1 MQKTLLISMALGL
14 SYPTWANVE
23 RDHVKLTKET
33 QTIAAQSTVEGVVKD
48 NNGAAMPGVTITNLS
63 TGKTTSTD
71 ASGQFSLPANAG
83 QKLKLTLVG
92 YSEKIVTVSGNQLD
106 IVMESKDTEL
116 EEVVVVGYGTQK
128 KVNLTGAVDQVGSE
142 VFEGRVLGNASQM
155 LQGVIPNLNITPAD
169 GKPNRAPSFN
179 IRGTTSIGQGGSAL
193 VLIDGVEGDPAS
205 INPNDIETVT
215 TLKDAAASA
224 IYGSRG
230 TFGVVLIT
238 TKRAKAGKTSINYS
252 GNGSFQKPITLPKF
266 VTDGYEYASHFF
278 EAYNAWNNYSS
289 IPSKLNKT
297 QIFTM
302 DWLNEFKRR
311 KEQGITEEVTV
322 DDKGNYVYYGNEDYY
337 GALIK
342 DHTFVQDHNLSV
354 NGNSEKFDYYISGRA
369 YDYKGLYRYN
379 TDKYKIYNTRAKA
392 GVQVNEWLR
401 ISNNIDYNYSKYRD
415 PVTAGEGGNIWRNI
429 ADEGHPSSPIFNPD
443 GSLSFSAAYTV
454 GDFIYGKNRVE
465 TENRDLRNTTS
476 FETKFLNNTLRIK
489 GDLTFRNRDLN
500 AVRVRV
506 PVPYST
512 QEGKTLKLETDLNN
526 NIYQVD
532 QKWKYLF
539 GNIYGE
545 YEKTVGDHYFKG
557 LLGYNYEQRS
567 ISGTYINKIG
577 LLTEDV
583 DNINL
588 ALGQNTTATAEY
600 NKYRTAGIFV
610 RANYIFKDRY
620 LFEFNGRY
628 DGSSRFPVDQ
638 QWAFFPSASAG
649 WRVSEEPFFNVDKR
663 IISDLKFRASYGSL
677 GNGVVDPYSFMD
689 LYDIRIMD
697 RLLNGQK
704 PSYTSVPKVIPN
716 NLTWETART
725 ANFGIDFS
733 SLNGKLTFT
742 GDIYQ
747 RKTLNMYTLSVELP
761 DIFGAASPKGNYAD
775 MTTKGFELSIAYKDR
790 FDLNSSPF
798 NWSVKATLA
807 DYRSTIDRYEN
818 KAGLLQNDRYQQD
831 RYYEGQRLGE
841 IWGYVT
847 QGLFQNQAEIDGA
860 PTQKVIRSSNSGK
873 IYPGDVRFADL
884 NGDGVIDYGS
894 NTIYDHGDKTIIG
907 NYEPRYIYGF
917 NINMD
922 WKNIYFSTFFQGV
935 GRQHWY
941 PSNESIFWGQY
952 NRPYNNLPEWHLNN
966 YWTEDNPN
974 AYLPRYAGYNE
985 SLKTTPQTR
994 YLQNIAYIRMK
1005 NIQIGYN
1012 FPAAVTSKL
1021 KISSLRAGISGEN
1034 LWTWSPLY
1042 KRTRDLDVGN
1052 LAKSDPDVNSTM
1064 RLDATSGNSGDGFN
1078 YPVMKSISFNLSI
1091 GL

>member
-23 RDHVKLTKET
+23 RNYVKLNRET
-33 QTIAAQSTVEGVVKD
+33 QAIAVQSTVKGVVKD
-48 NNGAAMPGVTITNLS
+48 KNGAAMPGVTITNLS
-63 TGKTTSTD
+63 SQKTTSTD
-71 ASGQFSLPANAG
+71 ASGMFNIEAAIG
-83 QKLKLTLVG
+83 QKLKLTQVG
-92 YSEKIVTVSGNQLD
+92 YHEQVVTVNTAQLQ

-128 KVNLTGAVDQVGSE
+128 KANLTGAVDQVGSE
-142 VFEGRVLGNASQM
+142 VFEGRVLANASQM
-155 LQGVIPNLNITPAD
+155 LQGVVPNLNIVPAD

-193 VLIDGVEGDPAS
+193 ILIDGVEGDPAS
-205 INPNDIETVT
+205 LNPNDIENVSV
-215 TLKDAAASA
+215 LKDASSAA
-224 IYGSRG
+224 IYGARG

-238 TKRAKAGKTSINYS
+238 TKRAKSGKSSINYS
-252 GNGSFQKPITLPKF
+252 GSGSFQKPIARPKF

-278 EAYNAWNNYSS
+278 TAYNAWNNYSS

-311 KEQGITEEVTV
+311 KEQGITDEITV

-337 GALIK
+337 DVLIK
-342 DHTFVQDHNLSV
+342 DNTFVQDHNLSV
-354 NGNSEKFDYYISGRA
+354 SGNTEKLDYYISGRA
-369 YDYKGLYRYN
+369 YDYNGMYRFN
-379 TDKYKIYNTRAKA
+379 SDKYKTYNTRAKA
-392 GVQVNEWLR
+392 GLQVNDWLR
-401 ISNNIDYNYSKYRD
+401 IANNIDYNYAKYRD
-415 PVTAGEGGNIWRNI
+415 PTTGGEGGNIWRNI

-443 GSLSFSAAYTV
+443 GSLSFSAAYSV
-454 GDFIYGKNRVE
+454 GDFIYGKNRTE
-465 TENRDLRNTTS
+465 SENRDLRNTTS

-489 GDLTFRNRDLN
+489 GDLTFRNRDFN
-500 AVRVRV
+500 STRVRV

-512 QEGKTLKLETDLNN
+512 QEDKMLKLETDMNN

-532 QKWKYLF
+532 QNWKYLF
-539 GNIYGE
+539 GNLYGE
-545 YEKTVGDHYFKG
+545 YEKTIGDHYVKG
-557 LLGYNYEQRS
+557 LLGYNYEQRVYNS
-567 ISGTYINKIG
+567 SYITKTG
-577 LLTEDV
+577 LLTENV

-588 ALGQNTTATAEY
+588 ALGQNTTATAGY
-600 NKYRTAGIFV
+600 NKYRNVGVFM

-628 DGSSRFPVDQ
+628 DGSSKFPTNQ

-649 WRVSEEPFFNVDKR
+649 WRISEEPFFTVDKK

-677 GNGVVDPYSFMD
+677 GNGNVDPYTYMD
-689 LYDIRIMD
+689 LYEIKIMD

-704 PSYTSVPKVIPN
+704 PSYTSVPKVIPD

-725 ANFGIDFS
+725 ANFGLDFS
-733 SLNGKLTFT
+733 SLNGRLTFT
-742 GDIYQ
+742 GDLYQ
-747 RKTLNMYTLSVELP
+747 RKTLNMYTFSVELP
-761 DIFGAASPKGNYAD
+761 DIFGAQSPKGNYAD
-775 MTTKGFELSIAYKDR
+775 MTTKGYELSVAYKDR
-790 FDLNSSPF
+790 FDWNNSPF

-818 KAGLLQNDRYQQD
+818 KAGLLQTDRYQTD

-847 QGLFQNQAEIDGA
+847 QGLFQNQAEIDAA
-860 PTQKVIRSSNSGK
+860 PTQKVIKSSNSGI

-884 NGDGVIDYGS
+884 NGDGVIDYGT
-894 NTIYDHGDKTIIG
+894 NTINNHGDKTIIG
-907 NYEPRYIYGF
+907 NYEPRYIYSF

-922 WKNIYFSTFFQGV
+922 WKNVYFSTFFQGV
-935 GRQHWY
+935 GKQNWY

-974 AYLPRYAGYNE
+974 GYFPRYAGYNE
-985 SLKTTPQTR
+985 SIKATPQTR

-1012 FPAAVTSKL
+1012 FPKSVTSRL
-1021 KISSLRAGISGEN
+1021 KISSLRAGLSGEN

-1042 KRTRDLDVGN
+1042 KKTKDLDVGN
-1052 LAKSDPDVNSTM
+1052 LMKSDPDVS
-1064 RLDATSGNSGDGFN
+1064 DSNSGDGFN

>member
-23 RDHVKLTKET
+23 RSYVKLNRET
-33 QTIAAQSTVEGVVKD
+33 QAIAVQSTVKGVVKD
-48 NNGAAMPGVTITNLS
+48 KNGAAMPGVTITNLS
-63 TGKTTSTD
+63 SQKTTSTN
-71 ASGQFSLPANAG
+71 ASGMFNIEAANG
-83 QKLKLTLVG
+83 QKLKLTQVG
-92 YSEKIVTVSGNQLD
+92 YNEQVVTVNTAQLQ
-106 IVMESKDTEL
+106 IVMEAKDTEL

-128 KVNLTGAVDQVGSE
+128 KANLTGAVDQVGSE
-142 VFEGRVLGNASQM
+142 VFEGRVLANASQM
-155 LQGVIPNLNITPAD
+155 LQGVVPNLNIIPAD

-193 VLIDGVEGDPAS
+193 ILIDGVEGDPAS
-205 INPNDIETVT
+205 LNPNDIENVSV
-215 TLKDAAASA
+215 LKDASSAA
-224 IYGSRG
+224 IYGARG

-238 TKRAKAGKTSINYS
+238 TKRAKSGKSSINYS
-252 GNGSFQKPITLPKF
+252 GSGSFQKPIARPKF

-278 EAYNAWNNYSS
+278 TAYNAWNNYSS

-311 KEQGITEEVTV
+311 KEQGITDEITV

-337 GALIK
+337 DVLIK
-342 DHTFVQDHNLSV
+342 DNTFVQDHNLSV
-354 NGNSEKFDYYISGRA
+354 SGNTEKLDYYISGRA
-369 YDYKGLYRYN
+369 YDYNGMYRFN
-379 TDKYKIYNTRAKA
+379 SDKYKTYNTRAKA
-392 GVQVNEWLR
+392 GLQVNDWLR
-401 ISNNIDYNYSKYRD
+401 IANNIDYNYAKYRD
-415 PVTAGEGGNIWRNI
+415 PTTGGEGGNIWRNI

-443 GSLSFSAAYTV
+443 GSLSFSAAYSV
-454 GDFIYGKNRVE
+454 GDFIYGKNRTE
-465 TENRDLRNTTS
+465 SENRDLRNTTS

-489 GDLTFRNRDLN
+489 GDLTFRNRDFN
-500 AVRVRV
+500 STRVRV

-512 QEGKTLKLETDLNN
+512 QEGKMLKLETDMNN

-532 QKWKYLF
+532 QNWKYLF
-539 GNIYGE
+539 GNLYGE
-545 YEKTVGDHYFKG
+545 YEKTIGDHYVKG
-557 LLGYNYEQRS
+557 LLGYNYEQRVYNS
-567 ISGTYINKIG
+567 SYVTKTG
-577 LLTEDV
+577 LLTENV

-588 ALGQNTTATAEY
+588 ALGQNTTATAGY
-600 NKYRTAGIFV
+600 NKYRNVGVFM

-628 DGSSRFPVDQ
+628 DGSSKFPTNQ

-649 WRVSEEPFFNVDKR
+649 WRISEEPFFTVDKK

-677 GNGVVDPYSFMD
+677 GNGNVDPYTYMD
-689 LYDIRIMD
+689 LYEIKIMD

-704 PSYTSVPKVIPN
+704 PSYTMVPKVIPD

-725 ANFGIDFS
+725 ANFGLDFS
-733 SLNGKLTFT
+733 SLNGRLTFT
-742 GDIYQ
+742 GDLYQ
-747 RKTLNMYTLSVELP
+747 RKTLNMYTFSVELP
-761 DIFGAASPKGNYAD
+761 DIFGAQSPKGNYAD
-775 MTTKGFELSIAYKDR
+775 MTTKGYELSVAYKDR
-790 FDLNSSPF
+790 FDWNNSPF

-818 KAGLLQNDRYQQD
+818 KAGLLQTDRYQTD

-847 QGLFQNQAEIDGA
+847 QGLFQNQAEIDAA
-860 PTQKVIRSSNSGK
+860 PTQKVIKSSNSGI

-884 NGDGVIDYGS
+884 NGDGVIDYGT
-894 NTIYDHGDKTIIG
+894 NTINSHGDKTIIG
-907 NYEPRYIYGF
+907 NYEPRYIYSF

-922 WKNIYFSTFFQGV
+922 WKNVYFSTFFQGV
-935 GRQHWY
+935 GKQNWY

-952 NRPYNNLPEWHLNN
+952 NRPYNNLPEWHLDN

-974 AYLPRYAGYNE
+974 GYFPRYAGYNE
-985 SLKTTPQTR
+985 SIKATPQTR

-1012 FPAAVTSKL
+1012 FPKAVTSKL
-1021 KISSLRAGISGEN
+1021 KISSLRAGLSGEN

-1042 KRTRDLDVGN
+1042 KKTKDLDVGN
-1052 LAKSDPDVNSTM
+1052 LMKSDPDIS
-1064 RLDATSGNSGDGFN
+1064 DSNSGDGFN

>member
-23 RDHVKLTKET
+23 RNYAKLNRET
-33 QTIAAQSTVEGVVKD
+33 QAIAIQSTVKGVVKD
-48 NNGAAMPGVTITNLS
+48 KNGAAMPGVTITNLS
-63 TGKTTSTD
+63 TQKTTSTD
-71 ASGQFSLPANAG
+71 AAGKFNMEAAIG
-83 QKLKLTLVG
+83 QKLRLTQVG
-92 YSEKIVTVSGNQLD
+92 YNEQVLTINSAQLQ

-128 KVNLTGAVDQVGSE
+128 KANLTGAVDQVGSE
-142 VFEGRVLGNASQM
+142 VFEGRVLANASQM
-155 LQGVIPNLNITPAD
+155 LQGVVPNLNIVPAD

-179 IRGTTSIGQGGSAL
+179 IRGATSIGQGGSAL
-193 VLIDGVEGDPAS
+193 ILIDGVEGDPAS
-205 INPNDIETVT
+205 LNPNDIENVSV
-215 TLKDAAASA
+215 LKDASSAA
-224 IYGSRG
+224 IYGARG

-238 TKRAKAGKTSINYS
+238 TKRAKSGKSSINYS
-252 GNGSFQKPITLPKF
+252 GSGSFQKPIARPKF

-278 EAYNAWNNYSS
+278 TAYNAWNNYSS

-297 QIFTM
+297 QIFTT

-311 KEQGITEEVTV
+311 KEQGITDEVTV

-337 GALIK
+337 DVLIK
-342 DHTFVQDHNLSV
+342 DNTFVQDHNLSV
-354 NGNSEKFDYYISGRA
+354 SGNTEKLDYYLSGRA
-369 YDYKGLYRYN
+369 YGYNGMYRYN
-379 TDKYKIYNTRAKA
+379 SDKYKTYNTRAKA
-392 GVQVNEWLR
+392 GLQVNDWLR
-401 ISNNIDYNYSKYRD
+401 IANNIDYNYAKYRD
-415 PVTAGEGGNIWRNI
+415 PTTAGEGGNIWRNI

-443 GSLSFSAAYTV
+443 GSLSFSAAYSV
-454 GDFIYGKNRVE
+454 GDFIYGKNRTE

-476 FETKFLNNTLRIK
+476 FETKFLNNSLRIK
-489 GDLTFRNRDLN
+489 GDLTFRNRDFN
-500 AVRVRV
+500 SIRVRV

-512 QEGKTLKLETDLNN
+512 QEGKMLKLETDMNN

-532 QKWKYLF
+532 QNWKYLF
-539 GNIYGE
+539 GNLYGE
-545 YEKTVGDHYFKG
+545 YEKTIGDHYVKG
-557 LLGYNYEQRS
+557 LLGYNYEQRVYNS
-567 ISGTYINKIG
+567 SYITKTG
-577 LLTEDV
+577 LLTENV

-588 ALGQNTTATAEY
+588 ALGQNTTATAGY
-600 NKYRTAGIFV
+600 NKYRNVGVFM

-628 DGSSRFPVDQ
+628 DGSSKFPTNQ

-649 WRVSEEPFFNVDKR
+649 WRISEEPFFTVDKK

-677 GNGVVDPYSFMD
+677 GNGNVDPYTYMD
-689 LYDIRIMD
+689 LYEIRIMD

-704 PSYTSVPKVIPN
+704 PSYTSVPKVIPD

-725 ANFGIDFS
+725 ANFGMDFS

-742 GDIYQ
+742 GDLYQ
-747 RKTLNMYTLSVELP
+747 RKTLNMYTFSVELP
-761 DIFGAASPKGNYAD
+761 DIFGAQSPKGNYAD
-775 MTTKGFELSIAYKDR
+775 MTTKGYELSIAYKDR
-790 FDLNSSPF
+790 FDWNNSPF

-807 DYRSTIDRYEN
+807 DYRSDIDRYEN
-818 KAGLLQNDRYQQD
+818 KAGLLQTDRYQTD

-847 QGLFQNQAEIDGA
+847 QGLFQNQAEIDAA
-860 PTQKVIRSSNSGK
+860 PTQKVIRSSNSGI

-884 NGDGVIDYGS
+884 NGDGVIDYGT
-894 NTIYDHGDKTIIG
+894 NTINNHGDKTIIG
-907 NYEPRYIYGF
+907 NYEPRYIYSF

-922 WKNIYFSTFFQGV
+922 WKNVYFSTFFQGV
-935 GRQHWY
+935 GKQNWY

-974 AYLPRYAGYNE
+974 GYFPRYAGYNE
-985 SLKTTPQTR
+985 SIKATPQTR

-1012 FPAAVTSKL
+1012 FPKSVTTKL
-1021 KISSLRAGISGEN
+1021 KISSLRAGLSGEN

-1042 KRTRDLDVGN
+1042 KKTKDLDVGN
-1052 LAKSDPDVNSTM
+1052 LMKSDPDIS
-1064 RLDATSGNSGDGFN
+1064 DSNSGDGFN

>member
-23 RDHVKLTKET
+23 RSYVKLNRET
-33 QTIAAQSTVEGVVKD
+33 QAIAVQSTVKGVVKD
-48 NNGAAMPGVTITNLS
+48 KNGAAMPGVTITNLS
-63 TGKTTSTD
+63 SQKTTSTN
-71 ASGQFSLPANAG
+71 ASGMFNIEAANG
-83 QKLKLTLVG
+83 QKLKLTQVG
-92 YSEKIVTVSGNQLD
+92 YNEQVVTVNTAQLQ
-106 IVMESKDTEL
+106 IVMEAKDTEL

-128 KVNLTGAVDQVGSE
+128 KANLTGAVDQVGSE
-142 VFEGRVLGNASQM
+142 VFEGRVLANASQM
-155 LQGVIPNLNITPAD
+155 LQGVVPNLNIIPAD

-193 VLIDGVEGDPAS
+193 ILIDGVEGDPAS
-205 INPNDIETVT
+205 LNPNDIENVSV
-215 TLKDAAASA
+215 LKDASSAA
-224 IYGSRG
+224 IYGARG

-238 TKRAKAGKTSINYS
+238 TKRAKSGKSSINYS
-252 GNGSFQKPITLPKF
+252 GSGSFQKPIARPKF

-278 EAYNAWNNYSS
+278 TAYNAWNNYSS

-311 KEQGITEEVTV
+311 KEQGITDEITV

-337 GALIK
+337 DVLIK
-342 DHTFVQDHNLSV
+342 DNTFVQDHNLSV
-354 NGNSEKFDYYISGRA
+354 SGNTEKLDYYISGRA
-369 YDYKGLYRYN
+369 YDYNGMYRFN
-379 TDKYKIYNTRAKA
+379 SDKYKTYNTRAKA
-392 GVQVNEWLR
+392 GLQVNDWLR
-401 ISNNIDYNYSKYRD
+401 IANNIDYNYAKYRD
-415 PVTAGEGGNIWRNI
+415 PTTGGEGGNIWRNI

-443 GSLSFSAAYTV
+443 GSLSFSAAYSV
-454 GDFIYGKNRVE
+454 GDFIYGKNRTE
-465 TENRDLRNTTS
+465 SENRDLRNTTS

-489 GDLTFRNRDLN
+489 GDLTFRNRDFN
-500 AVRVRV
+500 STRVRV

-512 QEGKTLKLETDLNN
+512 QEGKMLKLETDMNN

-532 QKWKYLF
+532 QNWKYLF
-539 GNIYGE
+539 GNLYGE
-545 YEKTVGDHYFKG
+545 YEKTIGDHYVKG
-557 LLGYNYEQRS
+557 LLGYNYEQRVYNS
-567 ISGTYINKIG
+567 SYITKTG
-577 LLTEDV
+577 LLTENV

-588 ALGQNTTATAEY
+588 ALGQNTTATAGY
-600 NKYRTAGIFV
+600 NKYRNVGVFM

-628 DGSSRFPVDQ
+628 DGSSKFPTNQ

-649 WRVSEEPFFNVDKR
+649 WRISEEPFFTVDKK

-677 GNGVVDPYSFMD
+677 GNGNVDPYTYMD
-689 LYDIRIMD
+689 LYEIKIMD

-704 PSYTSVPKVIPN
+704 PSYTSVPKVIPD

-725 ANFGIDFS
+725 ANFGLDFS
-733 SLNGKLTFT
+733 SLNGRLTFT
-742 GDIYQ
+742 GDLYQ
-747 RKTLNMYTLSVELP
+747 RKTLNMYTFSVELP
-761 DIFGAASPKGNYAD
+761 DIFGAQSPKGNYAD
-775 MTTKGFELSIAYKDR
+775 MTTKGYELSVAYKDR
-790 FDLNSSPF
+790 FDWNNSPF

-818 KAGLLQNDRYQQD
+818 KAGLLQTDRYQTD

-847 QGLFQNQAEIDGA
+847 QGLFQNQAEIDAA
-860 PTQKVIRSSNSGK
+860 PTQKVIKSSNSGI

-884 NGDGVIDYGS
+884 NGDGVIDYGT
-894 NTIYDHGDKTIIG
+894 NTINSHGDKTIIG
-907 NYEPRYIYGF
+907 NYEPRYIYSF

-922 WKNIYFSTFFQGV
+922 WKNVYFSTFFQGV
-935 GRQHWY
+935 GKQNWY

-974 AYLPRYAGYNE
+974 GYFPRYAGYNE
-985 SLKTTPQTR
+985 SIKATPQTR

-1012 FPAAVTSKL
+1012 FPKAVTSKL
-1021 KISSLRAGISGEN
+1021 KISSLRAGLSGEN

-1042 KRTRDLDVGN
+1042 KKTKDLDVGN
-1052 LAKSDPDVNSTM
+1052 LMKSDPDIS
-1064 RLDATSGNSGDGFN
+1064 DSNSGDGFN

>member
-23 RDHVKLTKET
+23 RDYVKLTKET
-33 QTIAAQSTVEGVVKD
+33 QTIAAQSTVKGVVKD
-48 NNGAAMPGVTITNLS
+48 SNGAAMPGVTITNLS

-92 YSEKIVTVSGNQLD
+92 YSEKVVTVSGNQLD

-278 EAYNAWNNYSS
+278 EAYNAWNNYTLT
-289 IPSKLNKT
+289 PSKLNKT

-454 GDFIYGKNRVE
+454 GDFIYGKNRME
-465 TENRDLRNTTS
+465 TENRDLRNTTA
-476 FETKFLNNTLRIK
+476 FETKFLNNSLRIK

-512 QEGKTLKLETDLNN
+512 QQGKMLKLETDLNN

-545 YEKTVGDHYFKG
+545 YERTVGDHYFKG

-567 ISGTYINKIG
+567 ISGTYINKTG

-588 ALGQNTTATAEY
+588 AVGQNTTATAEY
-600 NKYRTAGIFV
+600 NKYRTAGVFM

-628 DGSSRFPVDQ
+628 DGSSRFPIDQ

-725 ANFGIDFS
+725 ANFGVDFS

-847 QGLFQNQAEIDGA
+847 QGLFQNQAEIDRA
-860 PTQKVIRSSNSGK
+860 PAQNVIKSSSSGK

-1012 FPAAVTSKL
+1012 FPAAITSRL

-1078 YPVMKSISFNLSI
+1078 YPVMKSISFNLSV
-1091 GL
+1091 GF

>member
-23 RDHVKLTKET
+23 RSYVKLNRET
-33 QTIAAQSTVEGVVKD
+33 QAIAVQSTVKGVVKD
-48 NNGAAMPGVTITNLS
+48 KNGAAMPGVTITNLS
-63 TGKTTSTD
+63 SQKTTSTN
-71 ASGQFSLPANAG
+71 ASGMFNIEAANG
-83 QKLKLTLVG
+83 QKLKLTQVG
-92 YSEKIVTVSGNQLD
+92 YNEQVVTVNTAQLQL
-106 IVMESKDTEL
+106 VMESKDTEL

-128 KVNLTGAVDQVGSE
+128 KANLTGAVDQVGSE
-142 VFEGRVLGNASQM
+142 VFEGRVLANASQM
-155 LQGVIPNLNITPAD
+155 LQGVVPNLNIVPAD

-193 VLIDGVEGDPAS
+193 ILIDGVEGDPAS
-205 INPNDIETVT
+205 LNPNDIENVSV
-215 TLKDAAASA
+215 LKDASSAA
-224 IYGSRG
+224 IYGARG

-238 TKRAKAGKTSINYS
+238 TKRAKSGKSSINYS
-252 GNGSFQKPITLPKF
+252 GSGSFQKPIARPKF
-266 VTDGYEYASHFF
+266 VTDGYAYASHFF
-278 EAYNAWNNYSS
+278 TAYNAWNNYSS

-311 KEQGITEEVTV
+311 KEQGITDEITV

-337 GALIK
+337 DVLIK
-342 DHTFVQDHNLSV
+342 DNTFVQDHNLSV
-354 NGNSEKFDYYISGRA
+354 SGNTEKLDYYISGRA
-369 YDYKGLYRYN
+369 YDYNGMYRFN
-379 TDKYKIYNTRAKA
+379 SDKYKTYNTRAKA
-392 GVQVNEWLR
+392 GLQVNDWLR
-401 ISNNIDYNYSKYRD
+401 IANNIDYNYAKYRD
-415 PVTAGEGGNIWRNI
+415 PTTGGEGGNIWRNI

-443 GSLSFSAAYTV
+443 GSLSFSAAYSV
-454 GDFIYGKNRVE
+454 GDFIYGKNRTE
-465 TENRDLRNTTS
+465 SENRDLRNTTS

-489 GDLTFRNRDLN
+489 GDLTFRNRDFN
-500 AVRVRV
+500 STRVRV

-512 QEGKTLKLETDLNN
+512 QEGKVLKLETDMNN

-532 QKWKYLF
+532 QNWKYLF
-539 GNIYGE
+539 GNLYGE
-545 YEKTVGDHYFKG
+545 YEKTIGDHYVKG
-557 LLGYNYEQRS
+557 LLGYNYEQRVYNS
-567 ISGTYINKIG
+567 SYITKTG
-577 LLTEDV
+577 LLTENV

-588 ALGQNTTATAEY
+588 ALGQNTTATAGY
-600 NKYRTAGIFV
+600 NKYRNVGVFM

-628 DGSSRFPVDQ
+628 DGSSKFPTNQ

-649 WRVSEEPFFNVDKR
+649 WRISEEPFFTVDKK

-677 GNGVVDPYSFMD
+677 GNGNVDPYTYMD
-689 LYDIRIMD
+689 LYEIKIMD

-704 PSYTSVPKVIPN
+704 PSYTSVPKVIPD

-725 ANFGIDFS
+725 ANFGLDFS
-733 SLNGKLTFT
+733 SLNGRLTFT
-742 GDIYQ
+742 GDLYQ
-747 RKTLNMYTLSVELP
+747 RKTLNMYTFSVELP
-761 DIFGAASPKGNYAD
+761 DIFGAQSPKGNYAD
-775 MTTKGFELSIAYKDR
+775 MTTKGYELSVAYKDR
-790 FDLNSSPF
+790 FDWNNSPF

-818 KAGLLQNDRYQQD
+818 KAGLLQTDRYQTD

-847 QGLFQNQAEIDGA
+847 QGLFQNQAEIDAA
-860 PTQKVIRSSNSGK
+860 PTQKVIKSSNSGI

-884 NGDGVIDYGS
+884 NGDGVIDYGT
-894 NTIYDHGDKTIIG
+894 NTINSHGDKTIIG
-907 NYEPRYIYGF
+907 NYEPRYIYSF

-922 WKNIYFSTFFQGV
+922 WKNVYFSTFFQGV
-935 GRQHWY
+935 GKQNWY

-974 AYLPRYAGYNE
+974 GYFPRYAGYNE
-985 SLKTTPQTR
+985 SIKATAQTR

-1012 FPAAVTSKL
+1012 FPKSVTSKL
-1021 KISSLRAGISGEN
+1021 KISSLRAGLSGEN

-1042 KRTRDLDVGN
+1042 KKTKDLDVGN
-1052 LAKSDPDVNSTM
+1052 LMKSDPDIS
-1064 RLDATSGNSGDGFN
+1064 DSNSGDGFN

>member
-23 RDHVKLTKET
+23 RNYVKLNRET
-33 QTIAAQSTVEGVVKD
+33 QAIAVQSTVKGVVKD
-48 NNGAAMPGVTITNLS
+48 KSGAAMPGVTITNLS
-63 TGKTTSTD
+63 SQKTTSTD
-71 ASGQFSLPANAG
+71 ASGMFTIEAAIG
-83 QKLKLTLVG
+83 QKLKLTRVG
-92 YSEKIVTVSGNQLD
+92 YNEQVLIVNTAQLQ

-128 KVNLTGAVDQVGSE
+128 KANLTGAVDQVGSE
-142 VFEGRVLGNASQM
+142 VFEGRVLANASQM
-155 LQGVIPNLNITPAD
+155 LQGVVPNLNIIPAD

-193 VLIDGVEGDPAS
+193 ILIDGVEGDPAS
-205 INPNDIETVT
+205 LNPNDIENVSV
-215 TLKDAAASA
+215 LKDASSAA
-224 IYGSRG
+224 IYGARG

-238 TKRAKAGKTSINYS
+238 TKRAKSGKSSINYS
-252 GNGSFQKPITLPKF
+252 GSGSFQKPIARPKF

-278 EAYNAWNNYSS
+278 TAYNAWNNYSS

-311 KEQGITEEVTV
+311 KEQGITDEITV

-337 GALIK
+337 DVLIK
-342 DHTFVQDHNLSV
+342 DNTFVQDHNLSV
-354 NGNSEKFDYYISGRA
+354 SGNTEKLDYYISGRA
-369 YDYKGLYRYN
+369 YDYNGMYRFN
-379 TDKYKIYNTRAKA
+379 SDKYKTYNTRAKA
-392 GVQVNEWLR
+392 GLQVNDWLR
-401 ISNNIDYNYSKYRD
+401 IANNIDYNYAKYRD
-415 PVTAGEGGNIWRNI
+415 PTTGGEGGNIWRNI

-443 GSLSFSAAYTV
+443 GSLSFSAAYSV
-454 GDFIYGKNRVE
+454 GDFIYGKNRTE
-465 TENRDLRNTTS
+465 SENRDLRNTTS

-489 GDLTFRNRDLN
+489 GDLTFRNRDFN
-500 AVRVRV
+500 STRVRV

-512 QEGKTLKLETDLNN
+512 QEGKMLKLETDMNN

-532 QKWKYLF
+532 QNWKYLF
-539 GNIYGE
+539 GNLYGE
-545 YEKTVGDHYFKG
+545 YEKTIGDHYVKG
-557 LLGYNYEQRS
+557 LLGYNYEQRVYNS
-567 ISGTYINKIG
+567 SYITKTG
-577 LLTEDV
+577 LLTENV

-588 ALGQNTTATAEY
+588 ALGQNTTATAGY
-600 NKYRTAGIFV
+600 NKYRNVGVFM
-610 RANYIFKDRY
+610 RANYIFKNRY

-628 DGSSRFPVDQ
+628 DGSSKFPTNQ

-649 WRVSEEPFFNVDKR
+649 WRISEEPFFTVDKK

-677 GNGVVDPYSFMD
+677 GNGNVDPYTYMD
-689 LYDIRIMD
+689 LYEIKIMD

-704 PSYTSVPKVIPN
+704 PSYTMVPKVIPD

-725 ANFGIDFS
+725 ANFGLDFS
-733 SLNGKLTFT
+733 SLNGKLTIT
-742 GDIYQ
+742 GDLYQ
-747 RKTLNMYTLSVELP
+747 RKTLNMYTFSVELP
-761 DIFGAASPKGNYAD
+761 DIFGAQSPKGNYAD
-775 MTTKGFELSIAYKDR
+775 MTTKGYELSIAYKDR
-790 FDLNSSPF
+790 FDWNNSPF

-818 KAGLLQNDRYQQD
+818 KAGLLQTDRYQTD

-847 QGLFQNQAEIDGA
+847 QGLFQNQAEIDAA
-860 PTQKVIRSSNSGK
+860 PTQKVIKSSNSGI

-884 NGDGVIDYGS
+884 NGDGVIDYGT
-894 NTIYDHGDKTIIG
+894 NTINNHGDKTIIG
-907 NYEPRYIYGF
+907 NYEPRYIYSF

-922 WKNIYFSTFFQGV
+922 WKNVYFSTFFQGV
-935 GRQHWY
+935 GKQNWY

-974 AYLPRYAGYNE
+974 GYFPRYAGYNE
-985 SLKTTPQTR
+985 SIKATPQTR

-1012 FPAAVTSKL
+1012 FPKSVTSRL
-1021 KISSLRAGISGEN
+1021 KISSLRAGLSGEN

-1042 KRTRDLDVGN
+1042 KKTKDLDVGN
-1052 LAKSDPDVNSTM
+1052 LMKSDPDIS
-1064 RLDATSGNSGDGFN
+1064 DSNSGDGFN

>member
-23 RDHVKLTKET
+23 RDYVKLTKET
-33 QTIAAQSTVEGVVKD
+33 QTIAAQSTVKGVVKD
-48 NNGAAMPGVTITNLS
+48 SNGAAMPGVTITNLS

-278 EAYNAWNNYSS
+278 EAYNAWNNYTLT
-289 IPSKLNKT
+289 PSKLNKT

-454 GDFIYGKNRVE
+454 GDFIYGKNRME
-465 TENRDLRNTTS
+465 TENRDLRNTTA
-476 FETKFLNNTLRIK
+476 FETKFLNNSLRIK

-512 QEGKTLKLETDLNN
+512 QQGKMLKLETDLNN

-545 YEKTVGDHYFKG
+545 YERTVGDHYFKG

-567 ISGTYINKIG
+567 ISGTYINKTG

-588 ALGQNTTATAEY
+588 AVGQNTTATAEY
-600 NKYRTAGIFV
+600 NKYRTAGVFM

-628 DGSSRFPVDQ
+628 DGSSRFPIDQ

-725 ANFGIDFS
+725 ANFGVDFS

-847 QGLFQNQAEIDGA
+847 QGLFQNQAEIDRA
-860 PTQKVIRSSNSGK
+860 PAQNVIKSSSSGK

-1012 FPAAVTSKL
+1012 FPAAITSRL

-1078 YPVMKSISFNLSI
+1078 YPVMKSISFNLSV
-1091 GL
+1091 GF

>member
-23 RDHVKLTKET
+23 RNYVKLNRET
-33 QTIAAQSTVEGVVKD
+33 QAIAVQSTVKGVVKD
-48 NNGAAMPGVTITNLS
+48 KNGAAMPGVTITNLS
-63 TGKTTSTD
+63 SQKTTSTN
-71 ASGQFSLPANAG
+71 ASGMFNIEAANG
-83 QKLKLTLVG
+83 QKLKLTQVG
-92 YSEKIVTVSGNQLD
+92 YNEQIVTVNTAQLQ

-128 KVNLTGAVDQVGSE
+128 KANLTGAVDQVGSE
-142 VFEGRVLGNASQM
+142 VFEGRVLANASQM
-155 LQGVIPNLNITPAD
+155 LQGVVPNLNIIPAD

-193 VLIDGVEGDPAS
+193 ILIDGVEGDPAS
-205 INPNDIETVT
+205 LNPNDIENVSV
-215 TLKDAAASA
+215 LKDASSAA
-224 IYGSRG
+224 IYGARG

-238 TKRAKAGKTSINYS
+238 TKRAKSGKSSINYS
-252 GNGSFQKPITLPKF
+252 GSGSFQKPIARPKF

-278 EAYNAWNNYSS
+278 TAYNAWNNYSS

-311 KEQGITEEVTV
+311 KEQGITDEITV

-337 GALIK
+337 DVLIK
-342 DHTFVQDHNLSV
+342 DNTFVQDHNLSV
-354 NGNSEKFDYYISGRA
+354 SGNTEKLDYYISGRA
-369 YDYKGLYRYN
+369 YDYNGMYRFN
-379 TDKYKIYNTRAKA
+379 SDKYKTYNTRAKA
-392 GVQVNEWLR
+392 GLQVNDWLR
-401 ISNNIDYNYSKYRD
+401 IANNIDYNYAKYRD
-415 PVTAGEGGNIWRNI
+415 PTTGGEGGNIWRNI

-443 GSLSFSAAYTV
+443 GSLSFSAAYSV
-454 GDFIYGKNRVE
+454 GDFIYGKNRTE
-465 TENRDLRNTTS
+465 SENRDLRNTTS
-476 FETKFLNNTLRIK
+476 FETKFLSNTLRIK
-489 GDLTFRNRDLN
+489 GDLTFRNRDFN
-500 AVRVRV
+500 STRVRV

-512 QEGKTLKLETDLNN
+512 QEGKMLKLETDMNN

-532 QKWKYLF
+532 QNWKYLF
-539 GNIYGE
+539 GNLYGE
-545 YEKTVGDHYFKG
+545 YEKTIGDHYVKG
-557 LLGYNYEQRS
+557 LLGYNYEQRVYNS
-567 ISGTYINKIG
+567 SYITKTG
-577 LLTEDV
+577 LLTENV

-588 ALGQNTTATAEY
+588 ALGQNTTATAGY
-600 NKYRTAGIFV
+600 NKYRNVGVFM

-628 DGSSRFPVDQ
+628 DGSSKFPTNQ

-649 WRVSEEPFFNVDKR
+649 WRISEEPFFTVDKK

-677 GNGVVDPYSFMD
+677 GNGNVDPYTYMD
-689 LYDIRIMD
+689 LYEIKIMD

-704 PSYTSVPKVIPN
+704 PSYTMVPKVIPD

-725 ANFGIDFS
+725 ANFGLDFS

-742 GDIYQ
+742 GDLYQ
-747 RKTLNMYTLSVELP
+747 RKTLNMYTFSVELP
-761 DIFGAASPKGNYAD
+761 DIFGAQSPKGNYAD
-775 MTTKGFELSIAYKDR
+775 MTTKGYELSIAYKDR
-790 FDLNSSPF
+790 FDWNNSPF

-818 KAGLLQNDRYQQD
+818 KAGLLQTDRYQTD

-847 QGLFQNQAEIDGA
+847 QGLFQNQAEIDAA
-860 PTQKVIRSSNSGK
+860 PTQKVIKSSNSSI

-884 NGDGVIDYGS
+884 NGDGVIDYGT
-894 NTIYDHGDKTIIG
+894 NTINNHGDKTIIG
-907 NYEPRYIYGF
+907 NYEPRYIYSF

-922 WKNIYFSTFFQGV
+922 WKNVYFSTFFQGV
-935 GRQHWY
+935 GKQNWY

-974 AYLPRYAGYNE
+974 GYFPRYAGYNE
-985 SLKTTPQTR
+985 SIKATPQTR

-1012 FPAAVTSKL
+1012 FPKSVTSRL
-1021 KISSLRAGISGEN
+1021 KISSLRAGLSGEN

-1042 KRTRDLDVGN
+1042 KKTKDLDVGN
-1052 LAKSDPDVNSTM
+1052 LMKSDPDIS
-1064 RLDATSGNSGDGFN
+1064 DSNSGDGFN

>member
-23 RDHVKLTKET
+23 RSYVKLNRET
-33 QTIAAQSTVEGVVKD
+33 QAIAVQSTVKGVVKD
-48 NNGAAMPGVTITNLS
+48 KNGAAMPGVTITNLS
-63 TGKTTSTD
+63 SQKTTSTN
-71 ASGQFSLPANAG
+71 ASGMFNIEAANG
-83 QKLKLTLVG
+83 QKLKLTQVG
-92 YSEKIVTVSGNQLD
+92 YNEQVVTVNTAQLQ
-106 IVMESKDTEL
+106 IVMEAKDTEL

-128 KVNLTGAVDQVGSE
+128 KANLTGAVDQVGSE
-142 VFEGRVLGNASQM
+142 VFEGRVLANASQM
-155 LQGVIPNLNITPAD
+155 LQGVVPNLNIIPAD

-193 VLIDGVEGDPAS
+193 ILIDGVEGDPAS
-205 INPNDIETVT
+205 LNPNDIENVSV
-215 TLKDAAASA
+215 LKDASSAA
-224 IYGSRG
+224 IYGARG

-238 TKRAKAGKTSINYS
+238 TKRAKSGKSSINYS
-252 GNGSFQKPITLPKF
+252 GSGSFQKPIARPKF

-278 EAYNAWNNYSS
+278 TAYNAWNNYSS

-311 KEQGITEEVTV
+311 KEQGITDEITV

-337 GALIK
+337 DVLIK
-342 DHTFVQDHNLSV
+342 DNTFVQDHNLSV
-354 NGNSEKFDYYISGRA
+354 SGNTEKLDYYISGRA
-369 YDYKGLYRYN
+369 YDYNGMYRFN
-379 TDKYKIYNTRAKA
+379 SDKYKTYNTRAKA
-392 GVQVNEWLR
+392 GLQVNDWLR
-401 ISNNIDYNYSKYRD
+401 IANNIDYNYAKYRD
-415 PVTAGEGGNIWRNI
+415 PTTGGEGGNIWRNI

-443 GSLSFSAAYTV
+443 GSLSFSAAYSV
-454 GDFIYGKNRVE
+454 GDFIYGKNRTE
-465 TENRDLRNTTS
+465 SENRDLRNTTS

-489 GDLTFRNRDLN
+489 GDLTFRNRDFN
-500 AVRVRV
+500 STRVRV

-512 QEGKTLKLETDLNN
+512 QEGKMLKLETDMNN

-532 QKWKYLF
+532 QNWKYLF
-539 GNIYGE
+539 GNLYGE
-545 YEKTVGDHYFKG
+545 YEKTIGDHYVKG
-557 LLGYNYEQRS
+557 LLGYNYEQRVYNS
-567 ISGTYINKIG
+567 SYITKTG
-577 LLTEDV
+577 LLTENV

-588 ALGQNTTATAEY
+588 ALGQNTTATAGY
-600 NKYRTAGIFV
+600 NKYRNVGVFM

-628 DGSSRFPVDQ
+628 DGSSKFPTNQ

-649 WRVSEEPFFNVDKR
+649 WRISEEPFFTVDKK

-677 GNGVVDPYSFMD
+677 GNGNVDPYTYMD
-689 LYDIRIMD
+689 LYEIKIMD

-704 PSYTSVPKVIPN
+704 PSYTMVPKVIPD

-725 ANFGIDFS
+725 ANFGLDFS
-733 SLNGKLTFT
+733 SLNGRLTFT
-742 GDIYQ
+742 GDLYQ
-747 RKTLNMYTLSVELP
+747 RKTLNMYTFSVELP
-761 DIFGAASPKGNYAD
+761 DIFGAQSPKGNYAD
-775 MTTKGFELSIAYKDR
+775 MTTKGYELSVAYKDR
-790 FDLNSSPF
+790 FDWNNSPF

-818 KAGLLQNDRYQQD
+818 KAGLLQTDRYQTD

-847 QGLFQNQAEIDGA
+847 QGLFQNQAEIDAA
-860 PTQKVIRSSNSGK
+860 PTQKVIKSSNSGI

-884 NGDGVIDYGS
+884 NGDGVIDYGT
-894 NTIYDHGDKTIIG
+894 NTINSHGDKTIIG
-907 NYEPRYIYGF
+907 NYEPRYIYSF

-922 WKNIYFSTFFQGV
+922 WKNVYFSTFFQGV
-935 GRQHWY
+935 GKQNWY

-974 AYLPRYAGYNE
+974 GYFPRYAGYNE
-985 SLKTTPQTR
+985 SIKATPQTR

-1012 FPAAVTSKL
+1012 FPKAVTSKL
-1021 KISSLRAGISGEN
+1021 KISSLRAGLSGEN

-1042 KRTRDLDVGN
+1042 KKTKDLDVGN
-1052 LAKSDPDVNSTM
+1052 LMKSDPDIS
-1064 RLDATSGNSGDGFN
+1064 DSNSGDGFN

>member
-23 RDHVKLTKET
+23 RSYVKLNRET
-33 QTIAAQSTVEGVVKD
+33 QAIAVQSTVKGVVKD
-48 NNGAAMPGVTITNLS
+48 KNGAAMPGVTITNLS
-63 TGKTTSTD
+63 SQKTTSTN
-71 ASGQFSLPANAG
+71 ASGMFNIEAAIG
-83 QKLKLTLVG
+83 QKLKLTQVG
-92 YSEKIVTVSGNQLD
+92 YNEQVVTVNTAQLQL
-106 IVMESKDTEL
+106 VMESKDTEL

-128 KVNLTGAVDQVGSE
+128 KANLTGAVDQVGSE
-142 VFEGRVLGNASQM
+142 VFEGRVLANASQM
-155 LQGVIPNLNITPAD
+155 LQGVVPNLNIVPAD

-193 VLIDGVEGDPAS
+193 ILIDGVEGDPAS
-205 INPNDIETVT
+205 LNPNDIENVSV
-215 TLKDAAASA
+215 LKDASSAA
-224 IYGSRG
+224 IYGARG

-238 TKRAKAGKTSINYS
+238 TKRAKSGKSSINYS
-252 GNGSFQKPITLPKF
+252 GSGSFQKPIARPKF
-266 VTDGYEYASHFF
+266 VTDGYAYASHFF
-278 EAYNAWNNYSS
+278 TAYNAWNNYSS

-311 KEQGITEEVTV
+311 KEQGITDEITV

-337 GALIK
+337 DVLIK
-342 DHTFVQDHNLSV
+342 DNTFVQDHNLSV
-354 NGNSEKFDYYISGRA
+354 SGNTEKLDYYISGRA
-369 YDYKGLYRYN
+369 YDYNGMYRFN
-379 TDKYKIYNTRAKA
+379 SDKYKTYNTRAKA
-392 GVQVNEWLR
+392 GLQVNDWLR
-401 ISNNIDYNYSKYRD
+401 IANNIDYNYAKYRD
-415 PVTAGEGGNIWRNI
+415 PTTGGEGGNIWRNI

-443 GSLSFSAAYTV
+443 GSLSFSAAYSV
-454 GDFIYGKNRVE
+454 GDFIYGKNRTE
-465 TENRDLRNTTS
+465 SENRDLRNTTS

-489 GDLTFRNRDLN
+489 GDLTFRNRDFN
-500 AVRVRV
+500 STRVRV

-512 QEGKTLKLETDLNN
+512 QEGKVLKLETDMNN

-532 QKWKYLF
+532 QNWKYLF
-539 GNIYGE
+539 GNLYGE
-545 YEKTVGDHYFKG
+545 YEKTIGDHYVKG
-557 LLGYNYEQRS
+557 LLGYNYEQRVYNS
-567 ISGTYINKIG
+567 SYITKTG
-577 LLTEDV
+577 LLTENV

-588 ALGQNTTATAEY
+588 ALGQNTTATAGY
-600 NKYRTAGIFV
+600 NKYRNVGVFM

-628 DGSSRFPVDQ
+628 DGSSKFPTNQ

-649 WRVSEEPFFNVDKR
+649 WRISEEPFFTVDKK

-677 GNGVVDPYSFMD
+677 GNGNVDPYTYMD
-689 LYDIRIMD
+689 LYEIKIMD

-704 PSYTSVPKVIPN
+704 PSYTSVPKVIPD

-725 ANFGIDFS
+725 ANFGLDFS
-733 SLNGKLTFT
+733 SLNGRLTFT
-742 GDIYQ
+742 GDLYQ
-747 RKTLNMYTLSVELP
+747 RKTLNMYTFSVELP
-761 DIFGAASPKGNYAD
+761 DIFGAQSPKGNYAD
-775 MTTKGFELSIAYKDR
+775 MTTKGYELSVAYKDR
-790 FDLNSSPF
+790 FDWNNSPF

-818 KAGLLQNDRYQQD
+818 KAGLLQTDRYQTD

-847 QGLFQNQAEIDGA
+847 QGLFQNQAEIDAA
-860 PTQKVIRSSNSGK
+860 PTQKVIKSSNSGI

-884 NGDGVIDYGS
+884 NGDGVIDYGT
-894 NTIYDHGDKTIIG
+894 NTINSHGDKTIIG
-907 NYEPRYIYGF
+907 NYEPRYIYSF

-922 WKNIYFSTFFQGV
+922 WKNVYFSTFFQGV
-935 GRQHWY
+935 GKQNWY

-974 AYLPRYAGYNE
+974 GYFPRYAGYNE
-985 SLKTTPQTR
+985 SIKATAQTR

-1012 FPAAVTSKL
+1012 FPKSVTSKL
-1021 KISSLRAGISGEN
+1021 KISSLRAGLSGEN

-1042 KRTRDLDVGN
+1042 KKTKDLDVGN
-1052 LAKSDPDVNSTM
+1052 LMKSDPDIS
-1064 RLDATSGNSGDGFN
+1064 DSNSGDGFN